1 MESGL
6 LLTRCVEG
14 KGLGVWVQVIKLGNS
29 KKKIRKEGKNKNEQV
44 IEAVEIEYIGVG
56 VSEYERRICA
66 MIKALLEIDDR
77 LSANENEDQISKEA
91 A

>member
-1 MESGL
+1 M
-6 LLTRCVEG
+6 
-14 KGLGVWVQVIKLGNS
+14 GNS
-29 KKKIRKEGKNKNEQV
+29 KKKIGKEGKRKNEQV
-44 IEAVEIEYIGVG
+44 IKAVEIKYIGVG

-77 LSANENEDQISKEA
+77 HTANENVAQIAKEA

>member
-1 MESGL
+1 M
-6 LLTRCVEG
+6 
-14 KGLGVWVQVIKLGNS
+14 GNS
-29 KKKIRKEGKNKNEQV
+29 KKKIRKEGKRKNEQV

-66 MIKALLEIDDR
+66 MIKALLEIDER
-77 LSANENEDQISKEA
+77 LTANENELQISKEA

>member
-1 MESGL
+1 M
-6 LLTRCVEG
+6 
-14 KGLGVWVQVIKLGNS
+14 GVRRLVVRLGNN
-29 KKKIRKEGKNKNEQV
+29 KKKIRKEGKRKNEQV
-44 IEAVEIEYIGVG
+44 IEAVEIEYIELG

-77 LSANENEDQISKEA
+77 LSANENELQISKEA

>member
-1 MESGL
+1 M
-6 LLTRCVEG
+6 
-14 KGLGVWVQVIKLGNS
+14 GVRRLVVRLGNS
-29 KKKIRKEGKNKNEQV
+29 KKKIRKEGKRKNEQV
-44 IEAVEIEYIGVG
+44 IEAVEIEYIDVG

-77 LSANENEDQISKEA
+77 LTANENELQISKEA

>member
-1 MESGL
+1 MGEL
-6 LLTRCVEG
+6 
-14 KGLGVWVQVIKLGNS
+14 VQVIKLGNS
-29 KKKIRKEGKNKNEQV
+29 KKKIGKEGKRKNEQV
-44 IEAVEIEYIGVG
+44 IEAVEIEYIDVG

-77 LSANENEDQISKEA
+77 LTANENELQISKEA